1 MLVVLSYVKAVY
13 VRSINEMPP
22 TVCLVFLLVLLKLEI
37 ILFSFHCRVVRQQ
50 IVFIHRVHH
59 AIP

>member
-22 TVCLVFLLVLLKLEI
+22 PVGLVFLLVL
-37 ILFSFHCRVVRQQ
+37 S
-50 IVFIHRVHH
+50 
-59 AIP
+59 